1 VSEPQIIV
9 DTGPLF
15 AALVERDQH
24 HAWARAQFASLPP
37 PFLTCEPV
45 LAELFY
51 LVQHHPNGVSGFFKL
66 LERDLLLIEL
76 DVLAERQALAQ
87 LVRKYRNLPMSLA
100 DACLVR
106 ISEQHN
112 KAAVLTVDSHFR
124 IYRRNGR
131 QQIPLLMPS

>member
-1 VSEPQIIV
+1 VSDPKIIV

-24 HAWARAQFASLPP
+24 HSWASAQFSSLPP

-51 LVQHHPNGVSGFFKL
+51 LLQQRPNGSRRFFDL
-66 LERDLLLIEL
+66 LERDLLLV
-76 DVLAERQALAQ
+76 DFNVLAERHALAQ
-87 LVRKYRNLPMSLA
+87 LVRKYDNLPMSLA

-106 ISEQHN
+106 ISERHN
-112 KAAVLTVDSHFR
+112 NATVLTIDSHFR
-124 IYRRNGR
+124 IYRKSGR